1 MPSDFVPKRRLVSG
15 VTIASKA
22 VVTTTE
28 AHGYETGLLVRL
40 FVPADYGM
48 SIYQE
53 TYIVVTGD
61 MTFITQLDTTSQRTF
76 IVPAQPYTPA
86 QVVPIT
92 GVTDNI
98 A

>member
-1 MPSDFVPKRRLVSG
+1 MPSDFVPKRRLVSD

-22 VVTTTE
+22 VVTTDE
-28 AHGYETGLLVRL
+28 PHGYETGLLVRL

-61 MTFITQLDTTSQRTF
+61 TTFITQLDTTSQRAF
-76 IVPAQPYTPA
+76 VVPSEPYTQA